1 MPASVASAPVNRTTN
16 RATAS
21 RSKKPANTAAK
32 KAQGATNGAVNGVQQ
47 HASPYTI
54 MASRIANRVAEM
66 AENMT
71 FVEREKYVAP
81 SSSSS
86 SFASFLLTALPRPQ
100 SPTQAPA
107 VQPPKS
113 RKPPRKLEMRIP
125 NSGASPTNITFSAPF
140 LDNTLSKLLTL
151 QNRMLKVSNDIAASE
166 DVDEQTKQEQ
176 FAQSAELSRIIALI
190 CAEKARQ
197 GA

>member
-1 MPASVASAPVNRTTN
+1 MPASVASAPVNRTS
-16 RATAS
+16 AKSAAS
-21 RSKKPANTAAK
+21 RPK
-32 KAQGATNGAVNGVQQ
+32 KAASTAGKQTQSSANGAANGLQQ

-71 FVEREKYVAP
+71 FVERERTP
-81 SSSSS
+81 SQ
-86 SFASFLLTALPRPQ
+86 PEHKQ
-100 SPTQAPA
+100 VEQKPA
-107 VQPPKS
+107 Q
-113 RKPPRKLEMRIP
+113 RKPPRKLEMRLP
-125 NSGASPTNITFSAPF
+125 NHGQSPTNITFSAPF
-140 LDNTLSKLLTL
+140 LDNTLSKLLAL
-151 QNRMLKVSNDIAASE
+151 QNRMLTVSNDIAASE
-166 DVDEQTKQEQ
+166 DVDEKTKQEQ